1 MGGTRDDIVERAVN
15 NFRQADA
22 DYGKRLDAAVQALRA

>member
-1 MGGTRDDIVERAVN
+1 VSRDDIADRAVN

-22 DYGKRLDAAVQALRA
+22 EFGKRLDSAVQALRS